1 MCIMHSLHSHI
12 AFLLSIICG
21 EIIGDIQPIP
31 SVNVRIVGGEISDI
45 RDIPYQVSL
54 SYNRFHRCGAVIID
68 RSWCLTAAHC
78 LLNKNELLEESLM
91 VLKAG
96 TNELYSKGIEHQI
109 SKMIVHPQY
118 DSRSFDYDIALIKV
132 MQPFNFTDKVNAV
145 ELPAQNWHP
154 HSNTIATVSG
164 WGKIKYSTKEISNV
178 LRKVEVHIL
187 SPGVCNEKY
196 PSFTPRMLCAGDLEN
211 DKGSCQGDSGGPLV
225 SCGKLLGIVSW
236 SVDCGMKEFPAGYTK
251 VSKMR
256 DWIRRETDI

>member
-1 MCIMHSLHSHI
+1 
-12 AFLLSIICG
+12 G

-31 SVNVRIVGGEISDI
+31 SVNVRIIGGEVSDI

-54 SYNRFHRCGAVIID
+54 SYNRVHRCGAVIID

-78 LLNKNELLEESLM
+78 LLNENNDELLEQNSV

-96 TNELYSKGIEHQI
+96 TNKLSSKGITRQI

-118 DSRSFDYDIALIKV
+118 DSWSFDYDIALIKV
-132 MQPFNFTDKVNAV
+132 KQPFNFTDKVNAV

-164 WGKIKYSTKEISNV
+164 WGVINYSTKEMSNV
-178 LRKVEVHIL
+178 LRKVDVHIL

-196 PSFTPRMLCAGDLEN
+196 PTITARMLCAGDLEN
-211 DKGSCQGDSGGPLV
+211 SKDSCQGDSGGPLV

-236 SVDCGMKEFPAGYTK
+236 GNDCGSKEFPGVYTK

-256 DWIRRETDI
+256 NWLRRKTGI